1 MPAAEQ
7 LLLAIDT
14 SSEVAGLALYDGQ
27 WVSELSWHA
36 GRNQTASL
44 LGEIRHILRLN
55 QRDVRD
61 LRAVAVAIGPGS
73 FNGLRVGLSTAKA
86 LSYGLGIP
94 IIGVVTLDAVA
105 YPHVHGGGPIRA
117 FIPAGRGRA
126 VVAEYRRRNERW
138 ERLSDLR
145 NERLEH
151 LADDLL
157 EPTILVGELSQEFE
171 QNLRSN
177 SLAIIPSP
185 ALRVRRP
192 SYVAEI
198 AFQRWQAGEVDQIE
212 TLEPIYVHGPA
223 TPVKAE
229 PEPV

>member
-1 MPAAEQ
+1 MPAADQ

-14 SSEVAGLALYDGQ
+14 STEVAGLALYDTQ
-27 WVSELSWHA
+27 QVSEFSWHA

-44 LGEIRHILRLN
+44 LSEIRHLLRLN
-55 QRDVRD
+55 QRTVRD

-94 IIGVVTLDAVA
+94 IVGVVTLDAVA
-105 YPHVHGGGPIRA
+105 YPHVYGGGPIRA

-145 NERLEH
+145 NERLEQ

-157 EPTILVGELSQEFE
+157 EPTLLAGELSPEFE
-171 QNLRSN
+171 ETLTANP
-177 SLAIIPSP
+177 LAVIPPP

-192 SYVAEI
+192 SYIAEV

-212 TLEPIYVHGPA
+212 TIEPIYVH
-223 TPVKAE
+223 TPVAPAKVDTR
-229 PEPV
+229 PV

>member
-1 MPAAEQ
+1 MPAADQ
-7 LLLAIDT
+7 VLLAIDT
-14 SSEVAGLALYDGQ
+14 SAENAGLAAYDGQ
-27 WVSELSWHA
+27 RFSELSWHA

-44 LGEIRHILRLN
+44 LGEIRHLLRLN
-55 QRDVRD
+55 QHDVGD

-73 FNGLRVGLSTAKA
+73 FNGLRVGLSVAKA

-117 FIPAGRGRA
+117 FIAAGRGRA

-157 EPTILVGELSQEFE
+157 EPTILAGELSQEMGE
-171 QNLRSN
+171 KLASN
-177 SLAIIPSP
+177 SLAVIPSP

-192 SYVAEI
+192 SYIAEI
-198 AFQRWQAGEVDQIE
+198 AFQRWQAGEIDQIE

-223 TPVKAE
+223 TVKAGTE
-229 PEPV
+229 PD

>member
-1 MPAAEQ
+1 MPAADQ

-14 SSEVAGLALYDGQ
+14 STEVAGLALYDGRL
-27 WVSELSWHA
+27 VSEISWQA

-44 LGEIRHILRLN
+44 LGEIHHLLRLN
-55 QRDVRD
+55 HRDIKD

-86 LSYGLGIP
+86 LSYGLEIP

-117 FIPAGRGRA
+117 FIAAGRGRA
-126 VVAEYRRRNERW
+126 VVADYRRRNERW

-157 EPTILVGELSQEFE
+157 EPTILAGELSRELE
-171 QNLRSN
+171 EKLGSN
-177 SLAIIPSP
+177 SLAVIPPP

-192 SYVAEI
+192 SYIAEI

-212 TLEPIYVHGPA
+212 SLEPIYVHGPA
-223 TPVKAE
+223 APVKAE
-229 PEPV
+229 TEPV